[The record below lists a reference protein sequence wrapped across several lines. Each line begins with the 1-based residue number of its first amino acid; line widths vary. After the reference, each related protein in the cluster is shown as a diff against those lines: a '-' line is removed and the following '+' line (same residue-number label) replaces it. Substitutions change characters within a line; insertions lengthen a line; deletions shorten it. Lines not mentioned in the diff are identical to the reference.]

1 MDWFDLLKK
10 IFNQNKY
17 LVNEI
22 LGKKLTEVK
31 KEVRGGGIFSYRDP
45 ARKYTTVVTKFPSA

>member
-31 KEVRGGGIFSYRDP
+31 KEVRGEGIFSY
-45 ARKYTTVVTKFPSA
+45 